1 MQENTRRW
9 LRRAGFFC
17 ITFPLLLFSIS
28 INIFLNF
35 SAWCGHCSGR
45 ATPHPPRVP
54 PAPRGC
60 RCLAKP
66 HIPPPREHRIP
77 TPPGG
82 CRPGLLRGLGDGR
95 GLGEPEPGNR
105 SRGPSTSPPPGP
117 EDAAPSPPRGPS
129 SYRAATR
136 GPPGS
141 VCGRS
146 CACPGLGEPGGGL
159 RCLRSAPGTRPASP
173 HLRHRDPPGAPPSG
187 LPSGGS

>member
-1 MQENTRRW
+1 MVTAPGGPPPTLPGYRPPPGAAAA
-9 LRRAGFFC
+9 LRNR
-17 ITFPLLLFSIS
+17 IS
-28 INIFLNF
+28 PPPGSTVF
-35 SAWCGHCSGR
+35 
-45 ATPHPPRVP
+45 PPRP
-54 PAPRGC
+54 GAAGPGC
-60 RCLAKP
+60 CGAS
-66 HIPPPREHRIP
+66 
-77 TPPGG
+77 GM
-82 CRPGLLRGLGDGR
+82 
-95 GLGEPEPGNR
+95 GEASGNR
-105 SRGPSTSPPPGP
+105 SRETGAGDHPPPPPGP